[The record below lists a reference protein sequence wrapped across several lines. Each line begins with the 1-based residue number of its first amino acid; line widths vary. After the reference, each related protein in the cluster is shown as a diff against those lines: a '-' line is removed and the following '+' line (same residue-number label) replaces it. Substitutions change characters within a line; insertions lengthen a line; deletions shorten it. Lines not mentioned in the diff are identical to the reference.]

1 MPPRANPSTTTVISS
16 EVRTSRID
24 RPVRRARP
32 VISPSRGPGPSWLPM
47 YIAPATP
54 LPAMAS
60 SMTAIRQ
67 PRPSMAGTTASVA
80 SMATPMTTALSTV
93 PRPGHWRSGIQSSST
108 TNDTTMLIAP

>member
-1 MPPRANPSTTTVISS
+1 
-16 EVRTSRID
+16 
-24 RPVRRARP
+24 
-32 VISPSRGPGPSWLPM
+32 M

-54 LPAMAS
+54 LPTMAS

-67 PRPSMAGTTASVA
+67 PRPSMSGTTASVA
-80 SMATPMTTALSTV
+80 SIATPMTTALSTV